1 LFFVAERNPKVRPID
16 ERRGTRRPV
25 ERERQ
30 PAARP
35 AAPQRSTDERNKTMK
50 AAYASALA
58 LVAAFAAGPAAAE
71 HVSFAS
77 AEHLTRAEPGVVAKT
92 REQVRAEL
100 VAAQRQRDSRPSDQF
115 GRTVSEAYPA
125 GQGAAKVADA
135 PSREQV
141 RAEALSARQ
150 SAGYRPSDQ
159 FGRTVS
165 EAYPS

>member
-1 LFFVAERNPKVRPID
+1 
-16 ERRGTRRPV
+16 
-25 ERERQ
+25 
-30 PAARP
+30 
-35 AAPQRSTDERNKTMK
+35 MK

-58 LVAAFAAGPAAAE
+58 LVAALAAGPAAAE
-71 HVSFAS
+71 HVSYAS
-77 AEHLTRAEPGVVAKT
+77 VDHLTKAEPGVVAKT

-100 VAAQRQRDSRPSDQF
+100 AAAQQQRDSRPSDQF

-125 GQGAAKVADA
+125 GQSTAKFADA

-150 SAGYRPSDQ
+150 SAGSRPSDQ
-159 FGRTVS
+159 FGRTMN